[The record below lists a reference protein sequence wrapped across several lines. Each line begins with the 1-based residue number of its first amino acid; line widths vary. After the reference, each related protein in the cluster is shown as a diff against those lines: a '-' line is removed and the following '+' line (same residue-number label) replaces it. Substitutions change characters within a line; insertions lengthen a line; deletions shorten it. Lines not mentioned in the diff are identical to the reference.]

1 MAGNSGNAISFVGGL
16 SEGFMKGTEL
26 RRSRD
31 REARQDA
38 IAAEDRA
45 RRNKESDLR
54 TQQAELTLQGTQKK
68 MKEAEDEQQRAAYE
82 AGMRRRLAPLITGGN
97 HRQALAEIERANNE
111 DPHFDDGTVTEF
123 EKGAD
128 GLPAVDANGQVKVRI
143 KSKATGEL
151 IGETVASVGDENDRP
166 EKNVYLSFFNRLQS
180 PAEYNKAVAAEMENR
195 RAAAAAEAKRSAD
208 LEDYKNRKKVD
219 TDERIR
225 LTKEEARLGVKG
237 GKAGGQATK
246 EERLVEMY
254 RRLFP
259 KESNDQIMKRVNAGK
274 LRDPQSMRVDLI
286 KAYMASNYGSTAEEA
301 KKVVDKAFPEFSAVD
316 QPGGVMQSDPVDD
329 VATGFGF

>member
-111 DPHFDDGTVTEF
+111 DQHFDDGTVTEF

-151 IGETVASVGDENDRP
+151 IGETSAKP
-166 EKNVYLSFFNRLQS
+166 EDAYVSFFNRLQS
-180 PAEYNKAVAAEMENR
+180 PAEYNKAVAAEMEKR
-195 RAAAAAEAKRSAD
+195 RESSAADAKRKAD
-208 LEDYKNRKKVD
+208 LEDYKNRRKVD
-219 TDERIR
+219 TDESIR

-237 GKAGGQATK
+237 GKGGGANGATVMQRDLEYLK
-246 EERLVEMY
+246 SWFPGKSEDEIYKMY
-254 RRLFP
+254 RTGQTPSRAKMVSDMTGF
-259 KESNDQIMKRVNAGK
+259 IMRNE
-274 LRDPQSMRVDLI
+274 
-286 KAYMASNYGSTAEEA
+286 YGVKAEEA
-301 KKVVDKAFPEFSAVD
+301 KARAEALFPEAPDVKKPAN
-316 QPGGVMQSDPVDD
+316 QLKD
-329 VATGFGF
+329 VATEFGIPE